1 MIRVVNVTVDS
12 DAEIGSGWANITI
25 EHDGQQIGVG
35 GWWIDQHGKI
45 SPYEGTE
52 NWGGG
57 AAPDCLLDGTAGME
71 EYSAEWW
78 DVVEE
83 ALSAIRLEARPMLDD
98 LLAKQA
104 AGAKVAE

>member
-1 MIRVVNVTVDS
+1 MIRVVSVTIDS

-25 EHDGQQIGVG
+25 DHDGQQIGVG
-35 GWWIDQHGKI
+35 GWWIDHDGKI
-45 SPYEGTE
+45 TPYEGTE

-57 AAPDCLLDGTAGME
+57 VAPDCVLDGTAEME

-78 DVVEE
+78 EVVD
-83 ALSAIRLEARPMLDD
+83 ATLAAIRCQARPMLDN

-104 AGAKVAE
+104 AASEAE